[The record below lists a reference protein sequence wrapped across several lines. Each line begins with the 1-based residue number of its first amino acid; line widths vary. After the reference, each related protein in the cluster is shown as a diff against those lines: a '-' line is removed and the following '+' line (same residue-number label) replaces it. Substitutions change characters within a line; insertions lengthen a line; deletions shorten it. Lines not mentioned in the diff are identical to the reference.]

1 MPGMKIRSRRS
12 IAVAAVI
19 AAALLCWSEATLAQ
33 TPTRGGILRM
43 FHRDNPPSTS
53 ILEEVTA
60 STVVPFMPVFN
71 NLVVFDPS
79 VPQNSDKSILPDL
92 AESWSWNDDK
102 TELTFKLRHGV
113 QWHDGWLFTASD
125 VECTFNLLTG
135 RAREKLKQ
143 NPRGSW
149 FGNINYVHGNT
160 DYELTLH
167 LNHPQ
172 PSLLS
177 LLASGLMPIYP
188 CHVPI
193 AQMRTKPIG
202 TGPFKLESFKQFDS
216 VRLVRNRDY
225 FKPGKP
231 YLDGIEFHI
240 VSSPSTALLS
250 FVAGRFDITFPWE
263 VTIPQ
268 LRDVRRQA
276 PRAVCETTSMNNS
289 TNILVNR
296 DVPPFDNPE
305 IRRALTLALDR
316 KAFITALNEGDGQV
330 GGIMQP
336 PTEGVWGL
344 PADMLA
350 AIPGYGPDVEK
361 NREEARAI
369 MGRAGFSPEKR
380 MRTKVS
386 TRAMALYKDPA
397 TILVNQLR
405 EIHIEAELDIVET
418 SRWFTRLD
426 RKEYAIGLN
435 NTGNGVDDPDQM
447 LYENFSC
454 RSERNYNT
462 YCNGEIERLFEQQS
476 AETDPD
482 KRRHIVWDIDTKL
495 LADGAR
501 PIIMWN
507 RGATCWQPYVKGY
520 VAQVNSMFN
529 AFRFE
534 DVWLDR

>member
-1 MPGMKIRSRRS
+1 
-12 IAVAAVI
+12 
-19 AAALLCWSEATLAQ
+19 
-33 TPTRGGILRM
+33 
-43 FHRDNPPSTS
+43 
-53 ILEEVTA
+53 
-60 STVVPFMPVFN
+60 
-71 NLVVFDPS
+71 
-79 VPQNSDKSILPDL
+79 
-92 AESWSWNDDK
+92 
-102 TELTFKLRHGV
+102 
-113 QWHDGWLFTASD
+113 
-125 VECTFNLLTG
+125 
-135 RAREKLKQ
+135 
-143 NPRGSW
+143 
-149 FGNINYVHGNT
+149 
-160 DYELTLH
+160 
-167 LNHPQ
+167 
-172 PSLLS
+172 
-177 LLASGLMPIYP
+177 
-188 CHVPI
+188 
-193 AQMRTKPIG
+193 
-202 TGPFKLESFKQFDS
+202 
-216 VRLVRNRDY
+216 
-225 FKPGKP
+225 
-231 YLDGIEFHI
+231 
-240 VSSPSTALLS
+240 LS